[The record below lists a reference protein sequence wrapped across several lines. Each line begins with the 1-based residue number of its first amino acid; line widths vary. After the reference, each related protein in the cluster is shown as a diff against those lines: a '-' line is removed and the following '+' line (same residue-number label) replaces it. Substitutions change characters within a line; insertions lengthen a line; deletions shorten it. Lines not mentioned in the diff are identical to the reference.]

1 MVEEFVGTIMTAI
14 EKGESAQIKKVGS
27 LKKDA
32 LGNLQF
38 VAEVSESYLTD
49 AYGLTSFHFKPAV
62 TLHKPVA
69 ENSQVRRLL
78 QPVGLKQI
86 AASVAMIIG
95 LFAISQSLDN
105 PMRSHTNEA
114 NMLSFVKPTA
124 TELVN
129 DEATK
134 VVTADEVEEAIIE
147 QAPVVKDSYFLIAGS
162 FKTENQAKRF
172 LSIVH
177 ELGEEQAFVLT
188 SPNNR
193 YRVAINGFTSKT
205 EAVSELNTYRQK
217 EDFKTVW
224 VLTQK

>member
-1 MVEEFVGTIMTAI
+1 
-14 EKGESAQIKKVGS
+14 
-27 LKKDA
+27 
-32 LGNLQF
+32 
-38 VAEVSESYLTD
+38 
-49 AYGLTSFHFKPAV
+49 
-62 TLHKPVA
+62 
-69 ENSQVRRLL
+69 
-78 QPVGLKQI
+78 
-86 AASVAMIIG
+86 
-95 LFAISQSLDN
+95 
-105 PMRSHTNEA
+105 
-114 NMLSFVKPTA
+114 MLSFVKPTA